1 MPELKRPAQQQP
13 FSQSG
18 NQESRAERG
27 NPDYLRFFKM
37 ASLMEDSI
45 SVSAT
50 DLVDASLKGSPINV
64 RKLHKR
70 AFLARDLSSSS
81 SEEDLVPVLNKK
93 HKGRRL
99 VSSASS
105 SSEENFSAPPSPHT
119 RLSKRKFKGT
129 GPQKRN
135 SVFPS
140 FEHQKHLP
148 EEKGKSRW
156 RLDSPSPSSSRA
168 FAHSSSQSRPS
179 SRYGSPEIDWE
190 SEEVVRSAASTERGK
205 LSNVQMARVSLLGK
219 TLPSKLF
226 HSRWAMEHD
235 SEVRDFA
242 KLAFRS
248 PLVKEDD
255 LLLRNHIG
263 IPDIQA
269 LMAPEVD
276 PSLLSITG
284 SSVSSDPT
292 DQTFRN
298 IQFKIADAGGPLLL
312 MLDKAEKEGNA
323 QKPSTSSLLASK
335 MALLKASGRAVLI
348 IGQSFNYI
356 SNIRRSRWLH
366 AAGLSDLAPK
376 SHEFPNLEDS
386 YLFGP
391 SFIQEVKGRYKAR
404 RSFSE
409 LKKSVPGY
417 KKPFRTEGRPYRAA
431 GASREASHQAQYRH
445 YSGRHKLP
453 GGGRGAHSRGGSASK
468 RKPMHSS
475 KCASSY
481 ATKLEGYF
489 LRQMGSKDL
498 SKGFTT
504 PPVKVPSPE
513 ICTPQR
519 GEPSARCL
527 PFLSFKSRK
536 NRVGRHVYY
545 RMGQPIVP
553 NPKVRRFLETG
564 PKCEASERF
573 HQKEKVQDGESIRSS
588 RLSSESLFLH
598 KSRPKRCLPFSPHSQ
613 ETQAF
618 SQVSVER
625 KDRKQFWPETGR
637 SVCIPNIRSNSQVRL
652 PDLDKGSLEN
662 GCNVF
667 PMDGCSSPLCF
678 PPSIFTDES
687 AGEDPQG
694 QGAELSSRLPS
705 MDLQTLVSLDPSV
718 SQGNQDPIRHDSGLL
733 SGNQRS
739 SAQAPAADV
748 DRSPGRL
755 LTHPHLSD
763 QVLDIINSSLRRR
776 TRVRYR
782 KMIEEFKEWEVSFLS
797 NTQGSDTIPLAL
809 EFLTLKFHSGLSVSS
824 IKTYGSALNF
834 LIPNLTQDALYL
846 RLLKGLA
853 VCRPY
858 TPRYT
863 STWDVDVLLNF
874 LKSLD
879 NAKIDLRWTAIKL
892 ASLLSLALA
901 ARGAEL
907 TQIHISEPWL
917 SRTPGGFHI
926 ILKGRQKTS
935 HFSPGPV
942 ELDLV
947 QDSSEPGLCLVS
959 LLQSYLQLSAGFRN
973 DISQLFITS
982 RNPFRPAKVN
992 TIRGWILSA
1001 MSTAGI
1007 DVSVF
1012 KSHSIRGASATKAA
1026 GKGLPLATIL
1036 KAARWLS
1043 SKTFVRFYWRPSEVE
1058 RLQFLRTT
1066 TRCVLF
1072 YPLALLGGYA
1082 SRRTNQSL
1090 QESMICKLSLS

>member
-1 MPELKRPAQQQP
+1 
-13 FSQSG
+13 
-18 NQESRAERG
+18 
-27 NPDYLRFFKM
+27 M

-93 HKGRRL
+93 YKGRRL

-298 IQFKIADAGGPLLL
+298 IQFKIADAVGPLLL

-519 GEPSARCL
+519 
-527 PFLSFKSRK
+527 
-536 NRVGRHVYY
+536 
-545 RMGQPIVP
+545 
-553 NPKVRRFLETG
+553 
-564 PKCEASERF
+564 
-573 HQKEKVQDGESIRSS
+573 
-588 RLSSESLFLH
+588 
-598 KSRPKRCLPFSPHSQ
+598 
-613 ETQAF
+613 
-618 SQVSVER
+618 
-625 KDRKQFWPETGR
+625 DRKQFWPETGR

>member
-1 MPELKRPAQQQP
+1 
-13 FSQSG
+13 
-18 NQESRAERG
+18 
-27 NPDYLRFFKM
+27 M

-298 IQFKIADAGGPLLL
+298 IQFKIADAVGPLLL

-519 GEPSARCL
+519 
-527 PFLSFKSRK
+527 
-536 NRVGRHVYY
+536 
-545 RMGQPIVP
+545 
-553 NPKVRRFLETG
+553 
-564 PKCEASERF
+564 
-573 HQKEKVQDGESIRSS
+573 
-588 RLSSESLFLH
+588 
-598 KSRPKRCLPFSPHSQ
+598 
-613 ETQAF
+613 
-618 SQVSVER
+618 
-625 KDRKQFWPETGR
+625 DRKQFWPETGR

>member
-1 MPELKRPAQQQP
+1 
-13 FSQSG
+13 
-18 NQESRAERG
+18 
-27 NPDYLRFFKM
+27 M

-298 IQFKIADAGGPLLL
+298 IQFKIADAVGPLLL
-312 MLDKAEKEGNA
+312 MLDKAEKQGNA

-519 GEPSARCL
+519 
-527 PFLSFKSRK
+527 
-536 NRVGRHVYY
+536 
-545 RMGQPIVP
+545 
-553 NPKVRRFLETG
+553 
-564 PKCEASERF
+564 
-573 HQKEKVQDGESIRSS
+573 
-588 RLSSESLFLH
+588 
-598 KSRPKRCLPFSPHSQ
+598 
-613 ETQAF
+613 
-618 SQVSVER
+618 
-625 KDRKQFWPETGR
+625 DRKQFWPETGR

-1026 GKGLPLATIL
+1026 RKGLPLATIL

>member
-1 MPELKRPAQQQP
+1 MPELKRLALCICTATAFQP
-13 FSQSG
+13 
-18 NQESRAERG
+18 
-27 NPDYLRFFKM
+27 
-37 ASLMEDSI
+37 I
-45 SVSAT
+45 
-50 DLVDASLKGSPINV
+50 
-64 RKLHKR
+64 
-70 AFLARDLSSSS
+70 
-81 SEEDLVPVLNKK
+81 
-93 HKGRRL
+93 
-99 VSSASS
+99 
-105 SSEENFSAPPSPHT
+105 
-119 RLSKRKFKGT
+119 
-129 GPQKRN
+129 
-135 SVFPS
+135 
-140 FEHQKHLP
+140 
-148 EEKGKSRW
+148 
-156 RLDSPSPSSSRA
+156 
-168 FAHSSSQSRPS
+168 SRPS

-205 LSNVQMARVSLLGK
+205 LSNVQMAR
-219 TLPSKLF
+219 
-226 HSRWAMEHD
+226 
-235 SEVRDFA
+235 
-242 KLAFRS
+242 
-248 PLVKEDD
+248 EDD

-298 IQFKIADAGGPLLL
+298 IQFKIADAVGPLLL

-391 SFIQEVKGRYKAR
+391 SFIQEVKGHYKAR

-468 RKPMHSS
+468 RKPMHS
-475 KCASSY
+475 
-481 ATKLEGYF
+481 
-489 LRQMGSKDL
+489 
-498 SKGFTT
+498 
-504 PPVKVPSPE
+504 
-513 ICTPQR
+513 
-519 GEPSARCL
+519 
-527 PFLSFKSRK
+527 
-536 NRVGRHVYY
+536 N
-545 RMGQPIVP
+545 
-553 NPKVRRFLETG
+553 
-564 PKCEASERF
+564 
-573 HQKEKVQDGESIRSS
+573 
-588 RLSSESLFLH
+588 
-598 KSRPKRCLPFSPHSQ
+598 
-613 ETQAF
+613 
-618 SQVSVER
+618 
-625 KDRKQFWPETGR
+625 RKQFWPETGR

-1082 SRRTNQSL
+1082 SRGQIRVCRNL
-1090 QESMICKLSLS
+1090 

>member
-1 MPELKRPAQQQP
+1 
-13 FSQSG
+13 
-18 NQESRAERG
+18 
-27 NPDYLRFFKM
+27 
-37 ASLMEDSI
+37 
-45 SVSAT
+45 
-50 DLVDASLKGSPINV
+50 
-64 RKLHKR
+64 
-70 AFLARDLSSSS
+70 
-81 SEEDLVPVLNKK
+81 
-93 HKGRRL
+93 
-99 VSSASS
+99 
-105 SSEENFSAPPSPHT
+105 
-119 RLSKRKFKGT
+119 
-129 GPQKRN
+129 
-135 SVFPS
+135 
-140 FEHQKHLP
+140 
-148 EEKGKSRW
+148 
-156 RLDSPSPSSSRA
+156 
-168 FAHSSSQSRPS
+168 
-179 SRYGSPEIDWE
+179 
-190 SEEVVRSAASTERGK
+190 
-205 LSNVQMARVSLLGK
+205 
-219 TLPSKLF
+219 
-226 HSRWAMEHD
+226 
-235 SEVRDFA
+235 
-242 KLAFRS
+242 
-248 PLVKEDD
+248 
-255 LLLRNHIG
+255 
-263 IPDIQA
+263 
-269 LMAPEVD
+269 
-276 PSLLSITG
+276 
-284 SSVSSDPT
+284 
-292 DQTFRN
+292 
-298 IQFKIADAGGPLLL
+298 
-312 MLDKAEKEGNA
+312 
-323 QKPSTSSLLASK
+323 
-335 MALLKASGRAVLI
+335 
-348 IGQSFNYI
+348 
-356 SNIRRSRWLH
+356 
-366 AAGLSDLAPK
+366 
-376 SHEFPNLEDS
+376 
-386 YLFGP
+386 
-391 SFIQEVKGRYKAR
+391 
-404 RSFSE
+404 
-409 LKKSVPGY
+409 
-417 KKPFRTEGRPYRAA
+417 
-431 GASREASHQAQYRH
+431 
-445 YSGRHKLP
+445 
-453 GGGRGAHSRGGSASK
+453 
-468 RKPMHSS
+468 
-475 KCASSY
+475 
-481 ATKLEGYF
+481 
-489 LRQMGSKDL
+489 
-498 SKGFTT
+498 
-504 PPVKVPSPE
+504 
-513 ICTPQR
+513 
-519 GEPSARCL
+519 
-527 PFLSFKSRK
+527 
-536 NRVGRHVYY
+536 
-545 RMGQPIVP
+545 
-553 NPKVRRFLETG
+553 
-564 PKCEASERF
+564 
-573 HQKEKVQDGESIRSS
+573 
-588 RLSSESLFLH
+588 
-598 KSRPKRCLPFSPHSQ
+598 
-613 ETQAF
+613 
-618 SQVSVER
+618 
-625 KDRKQFWPETGR
+625 RKQFWPETGR

-652 PDLDKGSLEN
+652 PDLDKWSLEN

-667 PMDGCSSPLCF
+667 PMDGCSIPLCF

-824 IKTYGSALNF
+824 IKSYGSALNF

-901 ARGAEL
+901 AIGAEL

-959 LLQSYLQLSAGFRN
+959 LLQSYFQLSAGFRN

-1036 KAARWLS
+1036 K
-1043 SKTFVRFYWRPSEVE
+1043 
-1058 RLQFLRTT
+1058 LQDGCPVKPLLDFTGGHQKLNAFSFLG
-1066 TRCVLF
+1066 
-1072 YPLALLGGYA
+1072 PPP
-1082 SRRTNQSL
+1082 
-1090 QESMICKLSLS
+1090 

>member
-1 MPELKRPAQQQP
+1 
-13 FSQSG
+13 
-18 NQESRAERG
+18 
-27 NPDYLRFFKM
+27 M

-105 SSEENFSAPPSPHT
+105 SSEENFFAPPSPHT

-298 IQFKIADAGGPLLL
+298 IQFKIADAVGPLLL

-519 GEPSARCL
+519 
-527 PFLSFKSRK
+527 
-536 NRVGRHVYY
+536 
-545 RMGQPIVP
+545 
-553 NPKVRRFLETG
+553 
-564 PKCEASERF
+564 
-573 HQKEKVQDGESIRSS
+573 
-588 RLSSESLFLH
+588 
-598 KSRPKRCLPFSPHSQ
+598 
-613 ETQAF
+613 
-618 SQVSVER
+618 
-625 KDRKQFWPETGR
+625 DRKQFWPETAR

>member
-1 MPELKRPAQQQP
+1 
-13 FSQSG
+13 
-18 NQESRAERG
+18 
-27 NPDYLRFFKM
+27 
-37 ASLMEDSI
+37 
-45 SVSAT
+45 
-50 DLVDASLKGSPINV
+50 LVDASLKGSPINV

-298 IQFKIADAGGPLLL
+298 IQFKIADAVGPLLL

-519 GEPSARCL
+519 
-527 PFLSFKSRK
+527 
-536 NRVGRHVYY
+536 
-545 RMGQPIVP
+545 
-553 NPKVRRFLETG
+553 
-564 PKCEASERF
+564 
-573 HQKEKVQDGESIRSS
+573 
-588 RLSSESLFLH
+588 
-598 KSRPKRCLPFSPHSQ
+598 
-613 ETQAF
+613 
-618 SQVSVER
+618 
-625 KDRKQFWPETGR
+625 DRKQFWPETGR

>member
-1 MPELKRPAQQQP
+1 
-13 FSQSG
+13 
-18 NQESRAERG
+18 
-27 NPDYLRFFKM
+27 M

-219 TLPSKLF
+219 TLPFNLF

-284 SSVSSDPT
+284 RSVSSDPT

-298 IQFKIADAGGPLLL
+298 IQFKIADAVGPLLL

-404 RSFSE
+404 RSFSK

-431 GASREASHQAQYRH
+431 GASLEASHQAQYRH

-519 GEPSARCL
+519 
-527 PFLSFKSRK
+527 
-536 NRVGRHVYY
+536 
-545 RMGQPIVP
+545 
-553 NPKVRRFLETG
+553 
-564 PKCEASERF
+564 
-573 HQKEKVQDGESIRSS
+573 
-588 RLSSESLFLH
+588 
-598 KSRPKRCLPFSPHSQ
+598 
-613 ETQAF
+613 
-618 SQVSVER
+618 
-625 KDRKQFWPETGR
+625 DRKQFWPETGR

>member
-1 MPELKRPAQQQP
+1 
-13 FSQSG
+13 
-18 NQESRAERG
+18 
-27 NPDYLRFFKM
+27 M
-37 ASLMEDSI
+37 ASLMEDSF

-81 SEEDLVPVLNKK
+81 SEEDLFPVLRKK
-93 HKGRRL
+93 NKGRRL
-99 VSSASS
+99 VSSAIS

-119 RLSKRKFKGT
+119 RLSKHKFKGT

-148 EEKGKSRW
+148 EKKDKSRW

-276 PSLLSITG
+276 PALLSITG
-284 SSVSSDPT
+284 SSASSDPT

-298 IQFKIADAGGPLLL
+298 IQFKIADAVGPLLL

-323 QKPSTSSLLASK
+323 QKPFASSLLASK

-356 SNIRRSRWLH
+356 SNIRRSHWLH

-386 YLFGP
+386 VP
-391 SFIQEVKGRYKAR
+391 
-404 RSFSE
+404 RSFRR
-409 LKKSVPGY
+409 LKAVTRQGDPFQNSRSPSLATKS
-417 KKPFRTEGRPYRAA
+417 PFG
-431 GASREASHQAQYRH
+431 Q
-445 YSGRHKLP
+445 
-453 GGGRGAHSRGGSASK
+453 RGAPIGLQERPE
-468 RKPMHSS
+468 KPLTRPSTATTVEDTSS
-475 KCASSY
+475 QAV
-481 ATKLEGYF
+481 AEE
-489 LRQMGSKDL
+489 RI
-498 SKGFTT
+498 
-504 PPVKVPSPE
+504 PE
-513 ICTPQR
+513 AVQ
-519 GEPSARCL
+519 L
-527 PFLSFKSRK
+527 PKE
-536 NRVGRHVYY
+536 
-545 RMGQPIVP
+545 
-553 NPKVRRFLETG
+553 NP
-564 PKCEASERF
+564 C
-573 HQKEKVQDGESIRSS
+573 I
-588 RLSSESLFLH
+588 
-598 KSRPKRCLPFSPHSQ
+598 
-613 ETQAF
+613 
-618 SQVSVER
+618 QVL
-625 KDRKQFWPETGR
+625 
-637 SVCIPNIRSNSQVRL
+637 L

-667 PMDGCSSPLCF
+667 PMDRCSSPLCF

-694 QGAELSSRLPS
+694 QGADLSSRLSS

-718 SQGNQDPIRHDSGLL
+718 SQGNQDPIGHDSGLL

-739 SAQAPAADV
+739 PAQAPAADV
-748 DRSPGRL
+748 DRSPSRL
-755 LTHPHLSD
+755 LTHPLLSD

-797 NTQGSDTIPLAL
+797 NTQGSDTVPLAL

-846 RLLKGLA
+846 RLLKELS

-907 TQIHISEPWL
+907 TQIHISDHWL
-917 SRTPGGFHI
+917 SRPPRGFHI

-935 HFSPGPV
+935 NFSPGPV

-947 QDSSEPGLCLVS
+947 QDLSEPGLCLVS
-959 LLQSYLQLSAGFRN
+959 LLQSYLQLSAVFRK
-973 DISQLFITS
+973 DINQLFITS

-1001 MSTAGI
+1001 MSSAGI

-1026 GKGLPLATIL
+1026 GKGLPLPIIL

>member
-1 MPELKRPAQQQP
+1 
-13 FSQSG
+13 
-18 NQESRAERG
+18 
-27 NPDYLRFFKM
+27 M

-298 IQFKIADAGGPLLL
+298 IQFKIADAVGPLLL

-519 GEPSARCL
+519 
-527 PFLSFKSRK
+527 
-536 NRVGRHVYY
+536 
-545 RMGQPIVP
+545 
-553 NPKVRRFLETG
+553 
-564 PKCEASERF
+564 
-573 HQKEKVQDGESIRSS
+573 
-588 RLSSESLFLH
+588 
-598 KSRPKRCLPFSPHSQ
+598 
-613 ETQAF
+613 
-618 SQVSVER
+618 
-625 KDRKQFWPETGR
+625 DRKQFWPETGR

-1026 GKGLPLATIL
+1026 
-1036 KAARWLS
+1036 
-1043 SKTFVRFYWRPSEVE
+1043 E
-1058 RLQFLRTT
+1058 RAFL
-1066 TRCVLF
+1066 
-1072 YPLALLGGYA
+1072 
-1082 SRRTNQSL
+1082 
-1090 QESMICKLSLS
+1090 

>member
-1 MPELKRPAQQQP
+1 
-13 FSQSG
+13 
-18 NQESRAERG
+18 
-27 NPDYLRFFKM
+27 M

-298 IQFKIADAGGPLLL
+298 IQFKIADAVGPLLL

-519 GEPSARCL
+519 
-527 PFLSFKSRK
+527 
-536 NRVGRHVYY
+536 
-545 RMGQPIVP
+545 
-553 NPKVRRFLETG
+553 
-564 PKCEASERF
+564 
-573 HQKEKVQDGESIRSS
+573 
-588 RLSSESLFLH
+588 
-598 KSRPKRCLPFSPHSQ
+598 
-613 ETQAF
+613 
-618 SQVSVER
+618 
-625 KDRKQFWPETGR
+625 DRKQFWPETGR

-652 PDLDKGSLEN
+652 PDLDKWSLEN

-667 PMDGCSSPLCF
+667 PMDGCSIPLCF

-858 TPRYT
+858 TSRYT

-959 LLQSYLQLSAGFRN
+959 LLQSYLHLSAGFRN